1 VTNHTTHVLRLQG
14 SVLKLNVNGRQVQLG
29 AAGKNEFL
37 EGTLTPNDSG
47 HYTVFGPD
55 IDPTFQSA
63 TLDFQL
69 FDIPIEIDKAGNT
82 TEKANL
88 AWTFKATL
96 EPKSVQSEKKTEHL
110 VLDAGAADK
119 LGCPASATASK

>member
-1 VTNHTTHVLRLQG
+1 V
-14 SVLKLNVNGRQVQLG
+14 
-29 AAGKNEFL
+29 
-37 EGTLTPNDSG
+37 
-47 HYTVFGPD
+47 YGPD

-88 AWTFKATL
+88 AWTFKASL
-96 EPKSVQSEKKTEHL
+96 ESKSVKSEKKTEH
-110 VLDAGAADK
+110 VALDKSAAEK
-119 LGCPASATASK
+119 LDCPIASFAAP